1 MPRDFYISLDG
12 FVTCEEIEDYILE
25 NKEYFIDFL
34 SAFNNPSKIDL
45 NDFYKLK
52 LIRDRV
58 IHIGNDKNNISVEE
72 VEKLISKLYDLL
84 EGANV

>member
-34 SAFNNPSKIDL
+34 SSFNGPSQIDL

-52 LIRDRV
+52 LIRDKV
-58 IHIGNDKNNISVEE
+58 IHIGDGENNISIEE
-72 VEKLISKLYDLL
+72 TERLISKLYDLL